1 MRAPAAAAEVL
12 PTFFV
17 LGAARSGTTSL
28 HYWLGQHPEI
38 AMSAI
43 KEPNHFVF
51 RPGRDGPVPC
61 IGDDRRLLTKSV
73 PDRVAYERL
82 FPSAGVRAAGDASP
96 LYLYTRE
103 TPQLIADAVP
113 DARLVAVVREP
124 VDRAWSH
131 FVYVN
136 DDLGDA
142 APAAFARQARAEM
155 SLGYE
160 PYRTGTH
167 FVRLS
172 RYAEQLQRYLAVFPR
187 ERLLVL
193 SYDDLVRDPAT
204 ALRQICELVSVDPS
218 FVFDTSVRYN
228 PSSGASSAFGRLD
241 RALRPAFPYLKRM
254 LPGAVAGRL
263 AARRARLRAAHR
275 DEPGAQPPSDL
286 RIELAEH
293 LRPDGEWLARE
304 AGVSFAGSAS
314 PPSP

>member
-1 MRAPAAAAEVL
+1 ML

-17 LGAARSGTTSL
+17 LGAARCGTTSL
-28 HYWLGQHPEI
+28 HYWLGQHPDI

-51 RPGRDGPVPC
+51 RPGPGGPQPC

-73 PDRVAYERL
+73 PDRAAYERL

-103 TPQLIADAVP
+103 TPELIAGAVP

-136 DDLGDA
+136 DQLDQA
-142 APAAFARQARAEM
+142 APAAFAEAARAEM
-155 SLGYE
+155 PLGYE

-172 RYAEQLQRYLAVFPR
+172 RYAEQLQRYLSVFPR
-187 ERLLVL
+187 EQLLVL
-193 SYDDLVRDPAT
+193 SYDDLVRDPAA
-204 ALRQICELVSVDPS
+204 ALRQVCHLIGVDAS
-218 FVFDTSVRYN
+218 FPFDTGVRYN
-228 PSSGASSAFGRLD
+228 PSAGASSPFSRLD

-254 LPGAVAGRL
+254 LPSTVAGRL
-263 AARRARLRAAHR
+263 AAGRARLRAAHR
-275 DEPGAQPPSDL
+275 EGSETQPPQDV
-286 RIELAEH
+286 RAELAEH
-293 LRPDGEWLARE
+293 FRPDIEWLARE
-304 AGVSFAGSAS
+304 AGIRFESATS
-314 PPSP
+314 PPA

>member
-1 MRAPAAAAEVL
+1 ML

-17 LGAARSGTTSL
+17 LGAARCGTTSL

-51 RPGRDGPVPC
+51 RPGPDGPQPC
-61 IGDDRRLLTKSV
+61 IADDRRLLAKSV
-73 PDRVAYERL
+73 PDRASYERL
-82 FPSAGVRAAGDASP
+82 FPSTGVRAAGDASP

-103 TPQLIADAVP
+103 TPALIADVVP
-113 DARLVAVVREP
+113 AARLVAVVREP

-136 DDLGDA
+136 DQLGHS
-142 APAAFARQARAEM
+142 APSAFAEAARAEM
-155 SLGYE
+155 PLGYE

-172 RYAEQLQRYLAVFPR
+172 RYAEQLQRYLSVFPR
-187 ERLLVL
+187 EQLLVL
-193 SYDDLVRDPAT
+193 SYDDLVGHPAT
-204 ALRQICELVSVDPS
+204 ALRRICQLIGVDAS
-218 FVFDTSVRYN
+218 FGFDTGVRYN
-228 PSSGASSAFGRLD
+228 PSAGASSPFGRLD

-254 LPGAVAGRL
+254 LPGSVAGRL

-275 DEPGAQPPSDL
+275 DGSDVHPPDDVRAAL
-286 RIELAEH
+286 TEH
-293 LRPDGEWLARE
+293 FRPDVEWLARE
-304 AGVSFAGSAS
+304 TGIRFGSATL
-314 PPSP
+314 PPA

>member
-1 MRAPAAAAEVL
+1 VL

-28 HYWLGQHPEI
+28 HYWLAQHPDI

-51 RPGRDGPVPC
+51 RPGPDGPEPC
-61 IGDDRRLLTKSV
+61 IADDRRLLTKSV
-73 PDRVAYERL
+73 PDRSTYERL
-82 FPSAGVRAAGDASP
+82 FPAGGVRAAGDASP

-103 TPQLIADAVP
+103 TPELIASAVP
-113 DARLVAVVREP
+113 DARLIAVVREP

-136 DDLGDA
+136 DQLGAA
-142 APAAFARQARAEM
+142 APETFARTVRQELPR
-155 SLGYE
+155 GYE

-172 RYAEQLQRYLAVFPR
+172 RYAEQLQRYLGVFPR

-193 SYDDLVRDPAT
+193 SYDSLVRDPAT
-204 ALRQICELVSVDPS
+204 ALKQVCELVGVDAS

-228 PSSGASSAFGRLD
+228 PSNGATSTFWRID
-241 RALRPAFPYLKRM
+241 RALRPAFPYLKRA
-254 LPGAVAGRL
+254 LPSGVAGRL
-263 AARRARLRAAHR
+263 ASRRAKLRAARR
-275 DEPGAQPPSDL
+275 DEQAVQMTSDV
-286 RIELAEH
+286 RAELIDH
-293 LRPDGEWLARE
+293 FRPDGEWLAAE
-304 AGVSFAGSAS
+304 TGITFAGS
-314 PPSP
+314 PPTAPTPL

>member
-1 MRAPAAAAEVL
+1 ML

-17 LGAARSGTTSL
+17 LGAARCGTTSL
-28 HYWLGQHPEI
+28 HYWLGQHPDI

-51 RPGRDGPVPC
+51 SPGPHGPRPC

-73 PDRVAYERL
+73 PDRGAYERL
-82 FPSAGVRAAGDASP
+82 FPSTGVRAAGDASP

-103 TPQLIADAVP
+103 TPELIASAVP
-113 DARLVAVVREP
+113 DARLVAVIREP

-136 DDLGDA
+136 DQLGQA
-142 APAAFARQARAEM
+142 APAAFADAARAEM
-155 SLGYE
+155 PLGYE

-187 ERLLVL
+187 EQLLVL
-193 SYDDLVRDPAT
+193 SYDDLVDDPAT
-204 ALRQICELVSVDPS
+204 ALRRICELIGVDPS
-218 FVFDTSVRYN
+218 FDFDTGVRYN
-228 PSSGASSAFGRLD
+228 PSAGASSPFGRLD

-254 LPGAVAGRL
+254 LPGSVAGRL

-275 DEPGAQPPSDL
+275 DGSGVQPPDDV
-286 RIELAEH
+286 RAELTKH
-293 LRPDGEWLARE
+293 FRPDVEWLARE
-304 AGVSFAGSAS
+304 AGVHVESAAS
-314 PPSP
+314 PPT